1 MTLFKI
7 SETGLSVINEK
18 SFELEK
24 HIQRTCEDNLR
35 EIFGLE
41 VIKSEFAVHGL
52 RIDTLAFSPK
62 TKSFIII
69 EYKNDKNFSVID
81 QGFAYLSLLLNNKA
95 EFILAHNESG
105 AVTTPDY
112 DEDGISGAHPDAG
125 KMLKKD
131 DVDWEQTRVYFVA
144 PAFTEYQKKA
154 IEFKDLPIL
163 LFTVKKYENNLLSID
178 PVLVPEKSES
188 INKITKSDVIQK
200 VTKEVKVYNEEDHQS
215 SASETVKELY
225 ENLKNEIFKLGQD
238 VVIEPQKRYIAFK
251 RKSNFVDVCF
261 QKNRLKFWINLRKGQ
276 LVDSFNLCRDVS
288 EIGHLGNGD
297 YEIML
302 DSSKEIINV
311 MQLIKQSYDKN

>member
-24 HIQRTCEDNLR
+24 HIQKLSEDNLKT
-35 EIFGLE
+35 IFGLE
-41 VIKSEFAVHGL
+41 LVQSEFELQRL
-52 RIDTLAFSPK
+52 RIDTLAFSPE

-69 EYKNDKNFSVID
+69 EYKNDRNFSVID

-95 EFILAHNESG
+95 EFILEYNG
-105 AVTTPDY
+105 KFGKTLQK
-112 DEDGISGAHPDAG
+112 EDIVWD
-125 KMLKKD
+125 
-131 DVDWEQTRVYFVA
+131 QTRVYFVA

-163 LFTVKKYENNLLSID
+163 LFTVKKYENNLISID

-188 INKITKSDVIQK
+188 INKVTKSDVIQK
-200 VTKEVKVYNEEDHQS
+200 VTKEIRVYSEEDHQS
-215 SASETVKELY
+215 GASEAVKELY
-225 ENLKNEIFKLGQD
+225 EHLKNEIFKLGQD
-238 VVIEPQKRYIAFK
+238 VVMEPQKFYISFK